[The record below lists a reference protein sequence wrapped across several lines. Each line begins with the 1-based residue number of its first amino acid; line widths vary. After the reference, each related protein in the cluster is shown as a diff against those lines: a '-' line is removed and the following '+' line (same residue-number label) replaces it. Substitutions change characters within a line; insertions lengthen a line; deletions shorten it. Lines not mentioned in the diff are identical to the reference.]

1 VPPLPSNESYL
12 EGRNGGAVELFRQF
26 EAIVERCG
34 PSETAPRTS
43 IVYWKRQRA
52 FAGAFVQGRRLE
64 LNIDLLREAE
74 HPCLLAAF
82 PHTKKVFT
90 HRLRIT
96 DSAQLDDS
104 IAALV
109 QETYDEVA
117 PGTRSR

>member
-1 VPPLPSNESYL
+1 VPPVPSTESYL
-12 EGRNGGAVELFRQF
+12 SGRNAGAVELFRQF
-26 EAIVERCG
+26 EDIVERCG

-43 IVYWKRQRA
+43 IVYWKRQRV

-64 LNIDLLREAE
+64 LNIDLLRAAE
-74 HPCLLAAF
+74 HPRLLAVF

-96 DSAQLDDS
+96 DATQLDDS

-109 QETYDEVA
+109 QEAYDEVG